1 LQLNFHHIG
10 IACSNIGQAREWIRK
25 AQGIISESK
34 VVYDPEQDAELCIL
48 ETADGSTIELISG
61 KKVENL
67 VRKGISYYH
76 ICYSVLDIE
85 EAVKELEEKGAMV
98 ISSPKIAVLFN
109 NKRVSF
115 LFTPTGI
122 IELLEDQS

>member
-1 LQLNFHHIG
+1 MRLNFHHIG

-25 AQGIISESK
+25 AHGIMSESA

-48 ETADGSTIELISG
+48 KTEDGSTIELISG
-61 KKVENL
+61 RKVENL
-67 VRKGISYYH
+67 VNKGISYYH
-76 ICYSVLDIE
+76 ICYSVPDIE
-85 EAVKELEEKGAMV
+85 QATKELVDKGAMV
-98 ISSPKIAVLFN
+98 ISGPKIAVLFD

-122 IELLEDQS
+122 VELLED